1 MTVDEKTA
9 QQCVDYWRG
18 IVLLEPRWEIRLHV
32 AANANEM
39 PDGCADCEAV
49 IFVHPYWSADLHL
62 NATMIPTDD
71 ELDRTVV
78 HELLHMHMKPLEL
91 LAKVAHK
98 EEIVEWEGERL
109 IEVIADVIVGL
120 ERRFQQAKARRRK

>member
-1 MTVDEKTA
+1 MNLDPSTA

-18 IVLLEPRWEIRLHV
+18 IMLIEPRWEIRLHV
-32 AANANEM
+32 VSDDDM
-39 PDGCADCEAV
+39 PDDCSGCEAA
-49 IFVHPYWSADLHL
+49 IFATPYWSADLYL
-62 NATMIPTDD
+62 NPSRIKDAD

-78 HELLHMHMKPLEL
+78 HELLHMHLKPLEL
-91 LAKVAHK
+91 MARIAHK
-98 EEIVEWEGERL
+98 EELVEWEGERL